1 MTRTV
6 KLEVTADVKGL
17 VAGART
23 GAKALND
30 LAAGAKRYGPVM
42 DTEAKKAHAAFL
54 STGKAAHRAAN
65 QQGYLYD
72 STGKLTDAFGRTVSK
87 TKAAK
92 LGLKEVSD
100 QARYASEHADKLAE
114 SWQTVGQGMTVAGGL
129 MVAGTGLAVKKF
141 ADFDKQMSSVQAATH
156 ETEQNMGLL
165 RQAAVDAGA
174 DTAFSAVEAAQGIEE
189 LAKAGVSVTDVLNG
203 GLNGALSLAA
213 AGELEVGKAAEIASS
228 AMTQFKLSGD
238 QIPHLADLLAAGAGK
253 AQGGVED
260 LGMALNQSG
269 LVAASTGLTIEET
282 AGGLTA
288 FASAGLLGSDAGTSF
303 KTMLQRLTPQSKE
316 AQKQFDALGIS
327 AYDANGEFVGLADF
341 AGQLQTKMAGL
352 TPEARNAAMGIMF
365 GSDAVRAS
373 TVLFEQG
380 AEGVQ
385 KWIDQV
391 NDAGYA
397 ADTAAIMQNNLAGD
411 LEKLGGAFDTVFIQ
425 SGGAAN
431 DALRGLVQT
440 AESVVDAIGKIPAP
454 ILGAGAVIGGLAGT
468 AALVGGGL
476 ITVLPKIRDTRD
488 ALNDLFPAGS
498 KAEAGLSKAKSGMAS
513 LAKGATVAAGI
524 MAVGVGI
531 GKLAEMS
538 YTGNIIEGTGHVAD
552 GLQDIIS
559 RGPEAATAL
568 DQMFK
573 GRDGEGLTQSIQGID
588 DAIYELFSD
597 GAGQKF
603 DRWGQGIVNSMTG
616 IKGTVKIAEEAFGGI
631 DAELANL
638 VNSGNADGAAQA
650 MNAIQEKLQSAG
662 VEAEESAYLFPQYA
676 DALNRVE
683 AESKVAAAGSDVL
696 AGALGGVGA
705 EAEEVAASLDDILA
719 SLFELGRETRTTI
732 EAEDA
737 LTTSLSALNKSVGEN
752 GKKFEGNSK
761 AAMENREA
769 LIGVA
774 ADMESLID
782 AQARSGASSG
792 EIQSTMQTT
801 YDAMMK
807 ATGGSEELVRS
818 LLSIPPGVNVKTWME
833 ETAQE
838 IAEGTADAIEA
849 IPGYKKVGIAVSED
863 GTAGQVQSRINEVT
877 GKTEYI
883 FVTED
888 GTVAQVQ
895 AGIANIKGKDV
906 PVWVGDDGT
915 VYGTQGKI
923 DGIKG
928 KDVTI
933 YADAETRDAIS
944 KLDAAAKDRY
954 STIHTR
960 VVTTKET
967 HEATGPGGRG
977 GLTRAN
983 GGSVFG
989 PGTETSDSIP
999 AWLSTNE
1006 HVLSA
1011 REVRGLGGHG
1021 SVERL
1026 RALARNG
1033 QAPAFKSGGAVGRA
1047 EKRVKALQK
1056 TYSSID
1062 GGKAN
1067 KARKAAA
1074 KDQLDAAKEE
1084 LKAAK
1089 AAKKSSDQAA
1099 KDAKEKASRLGE
1111 ARRDLRTDLRR
1122 GDIVDSFTSGS
1133 GLSQVDKLLE
1143 VSRNGDYSKG
1153 KRKSAARDAAGLEK
1167 ALASLTKRSE
1177 GLEKALE
1184 AAKDKA
1190 DELRAVREAVAGD
1203 LRGEFSLSGM
1213 LDNTRKDLGSNP
1225 FTAKSI
1231 ASNANRVA
1239 SRIQRFAN
1247 KLNRLRQ
1254 LGYGETIIQEIA
1266 ALGTEDG
1273 ILAADALIKAPKKE
1287 RDQVI
1292 GAYKR
1297 LDRASGNAGQRVTES
1312 MYRGGLDAADGL
1324 VKGLESKSKTV
1335 EGAFYKLGKSAEKSF
1350 KKSLGI
1356 KSPSRVMMAAGVNVG
1371 EGAEL
1376 GILSKVGDVQ
1386 SAAEQ
1391 LMTPP
1396 ALTVPPS
1403 YEVARY
1409 AQAQAAPSVVD
1420 PRVIAEAVAGAL
1432 ASYQPVVSIGGREF
1446 YGAMQQVN
1454 QQYGKRR

>member
-1 MTRTV
+1 MARTV
-6 KLEVTADVKGL
+6 KLEIQANVQGA
-17 VAGART
+17 VANLKT
-23 GAKALND
+23 LAKATQD
-30 LAAGAKRYGPVM
+30 TAKQV
-42 DTEAKKAHAAFL
+42 
-54 STGKAAHRAAN
+54 
-65 QQGYLYD
+65 D
-72 STGKLTDAFGRTVSK
+72 SW
-87 TKAAK
+87 AAK
-92 LGLKEVSD
+92 HE
-100 QARYASEHADKLAE
+100 E
-114 SWQTVGQGMTVAGGL
+114 SLNTVGQGMTAFGVVAA
-129 MVAGTGLAVKKF
+129 AGAGMAVKKF

-165 RQAAVDAGA
+165 RQAAIDAGA

-189 LAKAGVSVTDVLNG
+189 LAKAGVSVTDVLSG

-282 AGGLTA
+282 VGGLTA

-476 ITVLPKIRDTRD
+476 ITVLPRIRDTRD

-524 MAVGVGI
+524 LAVGVGI

-538 YTGNIIEGTGHVAD
+538 YTGNIIEGTGHLAKALKEVEANGPGAAD
-552 GLQDIIS
+552 
-559 RGPEAATAL
+559 AL
-568 DQMFK
+568 DAAFK
-573 GRDGEGLTQSIQGID
+573 GVD
-588 DAIYELFSD
+588 
-597 GAGQKF
+597 
-603 DRWGQGIVNSMTG
+603 GQGIVKEISGMDDAIHQLFSDNPGDKFDNWGQDVVNAMTG
-616 IKGTVKIAEEAFGGI
+616 IKGTKQIAEEAFGGI

-638 VNSGNADGAAQA
+638 VNSGNADGAATA
-650 MNAIQEKLQSAG
+650 MNAIQEKLKAAG
-662 VEAEESAYLFPQYA
+662 VEAEESAYLFPQYS
-676 DALNRVE
+676 DALNRVD
-683 AESKVAAAGSDVL
+683 AESQNAASGSDVL

-737 LTTSLSALNKSVGEN
+737 LTNSLSALNKSVGEN

-833 ETAQE
+833 ETARE

-877 GKTEYI
+877 GKTEY
-883 FVTED
+883 VYVSDD
-888 GTVAQVQ
+888 GTVQTVQ
-895 AGIANIKGKDV
+895 AAIVSIDGKDV
-906 PVWVGDDGT
+906 PVYVTDDGT
-915 VYGTQGKI
+915 VVGTQSQI
-923 DGIKG
+923 NGIKG
-928 KDVTI
+928 KNATVTVTAEGVSTVEQQLTSLARPRAATLTVSERFVPGTKPPGSSVAEAFGHKKAGGRLPQHAAGGRLPRTGLGTDKI
-933 YADAETRDAIS
+933 LGIASDGTPLSWVDDLEWVINRKSSDKHNELLGMINRDDPRVDMMKQLVGLKSGGRVGDAER
-944 KLDAAAKDRY
+944 K
-954 STIHTR
+954 
-960 VVTTKET
+960 
-967 HEATGPGGRG
+967 
-977 GLTRAN
+977 
-983 GGSVFG
+983 
-989 PGTETSDSIP
+989 
-999 AWLSTNE
+999 
-1006 HVLSA
+1006 
-1011 REVRGLGGHG
+1011 
-1021 SVERL
+1021 VERL
-1026 RALARNG
+1026 QR
-1033 QAPAFKSGGAVGRA
+1033 Q
-1047 EKRVKALQK
+1047 
-1056 TYSSID
+1056 YSRMPGD
-1062 GGKAN
+1062 KKN
-1067 KARKAAA
+1067 RARKLDL
-1074 KDQLDAAKEE
+1074 KDELDAAKKE
-1084 LKAAK
+1084 LKTVK
-1089 AAKKSSDQAA
+1089 ASTKASEKAA
-1099 KDAKEKASRLGE
+1099 KDANKKAADAAKAERERQGRLSE
-1111 ARRDLRTDLRR
+1111 ARFDLRRDLKR
-1122 GDIVDSFTSGS
+1122 GDITDSFTSGS
-1133 GLSQVDKLLE
+1133 GMSVVDRLFEQSKNKDLSKGKRSALRSTAHGMESQLLGLEKRSDSLKSKLEKATEARDRLLE
-1143 VSRNGDYSKG
+1143 VS
-1153 KRKSAARDAAGLEK
+1153 KSVSDG
-1167 ALASLTKRSE
+1167 
-1177 GLEKALE
+1177 
-1184 AAKDKA
+1184 
-1190 DELRAVREAVAGD
+1190 
-1203 LRGEFSLSGM
+1203 LRGEYSLGGVLSNLLSGEQKGPLSAGSFVKSAQGKAAQIRKFGGM
-1213 LDNTRKDLGSNP
+1213 LAKLRK
-1225 FTAKSI
+1225 
-1231 ASNANRVA
+1231 
-1239 SRIQRFAN
+1239 Q
-1247 KLNRLRQ
+1247 
-1254 LGYGETIIQEIA
+1254 GYSESIIQEIA
-1266 ALGTEDG
+1266 DLGTVEG
-1273 ILAADALIKAPKKE
+1273 TQVGNALLGATGKE
-1287 RDQVI
+1287 RKQLND
-1292 GAYKR
+1292 AYKSM
-1297 LDRASGNAGQRVTES
+1297 DYWSGHAGDEVTKS
-1312 MYRGGLDAADGL
+1312 MYRGGIDAADGL
-1324 VKGLESKSKTV
+1324 VRGLEGKTKDV
-1335 EGAFYKLGKSAEKSF
+1335 EDAFYKLGKSAEKSF
-1350 KKSLGI
+1350 KRSLGI
-1356 KSPSRVMMAAGVNVG
+1356 KSPSRVMKAAGVNVG

-1403 YEVARY
+1403 MEVARY
-1409 AQAQAAPSVVD
+1409 AQAQVVQAQAGVTPADLRAALSGMSFELNGNTGKLIAKMVD
-1420 PRVIAEAVAGAL
+1420 TEVQSATRNTK
-1432 ASYQPVVSIGGREF
+1432 SIYR
-1446 YGAMQQVN
+1446 
-1454 QQYGKRR
+1454 

>member
-1 MTRTV
+1 LARTV
-6 KLEVTADVKGL
+6 KLEIQANVQGA
-17 VAGART
+17 VANLKT
-23 GAKALND
+23 LAKATQD
-30 LAAGAKRYGPVM
+30 TAKQV
-42 DTEAKKAHAAFL
+42 
-54 STGKAAHRAAN
+54 
-65 QQGYLYD
+65 D
-72 STGKLTDAFGRTVSK
+72 SW
-87 TKAAK
+87 AAK
-92 LGLKEVSD
+92 HE
-100 QARYASEHADKLAE
+100 E
-114 SWQTVGQGMTVAGGL
+114 SLNTVGQGMTAFGVVAA
-129 MVAGTGLAVKKF
+129 AGAGMAVKKF

-165 RQAAVDAGA
+165 RQAAIDAGA

-189 LAKAGVSVTDVLNG
+189 LAKAGVSVTDVLSG

-282 AGGLTA
+282 VGGLTA

-513 LAKGATVAAGI
+513 LAKGATIAAGI

-538 YTGNIIEGTGHVAD
+538 YTGNIIEGTGHLAKALKEVEANGPGAAD
-552 GLQDIIS
+552 
-559 RGPEAATAL
+559 AL
-568 DQMFK
+568 DAAFK
-573 GRDGEGLTQSIQGID
+573 GVD
-588 DAIYELFSD
+588 
-597 GAGQKF
+597 
-603 DRWGQGIVNSMTG
+603 GQGIVKEISGMDDAIHQLFSDNPGDKFDNWGQDVVNAMTG
-616 IKGTVKIAEEAFGGI
+616 IKGTKQIAEDAFGGI

-638 VNSGNADGAAQA
+638 VNSGNADGAATA
-650 MNAIQEKLQSAG
+650 MNAIQEKMKAAG
-662 VEAEESAYLFPQYA
+662 VSAEESAYLFPQYA
-676 DALNRVE
+676 DALNRVD
-683 AESKVAAAGSDVL
+683 AESQNAAGGSDVL

-737 LTTSLSALNKSVGEN
+737 LTNSLSALNTSVGEN

-761 AAMENREA
+761 AAMANREA

-782 AQARSGASSG
+782 AQARGGASAG
-792 EIQSTMQTT
+792 EIQSTMKST
-801 YDAMMK
+801 YDAMME

-818 LLSIPPGVNVKTWME
+818 LLSIPPNVNVKTWME
-833 ETAQE
+833 ETARE

-883 FVTED
+883 FVTEN
-888 GTVAQVQ
+888 GTTAQVQ
-895 AGIANIKGKDV
+895 AGIADIDGKNV

-923 DGIKG
+923 NGIKG

-933 YADAETRDAIS
+933 FADAQTRDAIS
-944 KLDAAAKDRY
+944 KLDAAARDRY
-954 STIHTR
+954 ATIHTR

-967 HEATGPGGRG
+967 YESTGPGGRG
-977 GLTRAN
+977 GITRAR

-1033 QAPAFKSGGAVGRA
+1033 QAPAFATGGAVGRA
-1047 EKRVKALQK
+1047 EKRVKDLQK
-1056 TYSSID
+1056 TYSSI
-1062 GGKAN
+1062 GSGKAN

-1099 KDAKEKASRLGE
+1099 KDAKEKASRLAE
-1111 ARRDLRTDLRR
+1111 SRRDLRTDLRR
-1122 GDIVDSFTSGS
+1122 GNIVDSFTSGS

-1153 KRKSAARDAAGLEK
+1153 KRKAAARDAAGLEK

-1190 DELRAVREAVAGD
+1190 DELRAVRDAVAGD

-1213 LDNTRKDLGSNP
+1213 LSDTRRDLGSNP

-1231 ASNANRVA
+1231 ASRASQVA
-1239 SRIQRFAN
+1239 KRIEVFAGR
-1247 KLNRLRQ
+1247 LNRLRK

-1273 ILAADALIKAPKKE
+1273 ILAAGALMNASKQE
-1287 RDQVI
+1287 RNNII
-1292 GAYKR
+1292 GAYDR
-1297 LDRASGNAGQRVTES
+1297 LDRASGKAGQYVTES
-1312 MYRGGLDAADGL
+1312 MYKGGLDAADGL
-1324 VKGLESKSKTV
+1324 VSGLESKQKKV
-1335 EGAFYKLGKSAEKSF
+1335 ESAFYKLGKSAEKSF
-1350 KKSLGI
+1350 RKSLDMH
-1356 KSPSRVMMAAGVNVG
+1356 SPSRTMAIGGVDSIDGVIV
-1371 EGAEL
+1371 GAE
-1376 GILSKVGDVQ
+1376 SKRQSLIDTYASMGHDVA
-1386 SAAEQ
+1386 SAYQ
-1391 LMTPP
+1391 PNL
-1396 ALTVPPS
+1396 ALAVPPS

-1409 AQAQAAPSVVD
+1409 AAAQAAPAAVSAD
-1420 PRVIAEAVAGAL
+1420 AIAAAVQAGM
-1432 ASYQPVVSIGGREF
+1432 SSWQPMVQIDGRKF
-1446 YGAMQQVN
+1446 YGTMQQVT
-1454 QQYGKRR
+1454 QQYGARR

>member
-1 MTRTV
+1 MARTV
-6 KLEVTADVKGL
+6 KLEIQANVQGA
-17 VAGART
+17 VANLKT
-23 GAKALND
+23 LAKATQD
-30 LAAGAKRYGPVM
+30 TAKQV
-42 DTEAKKAHAAFL
+42 
-54 STGKAAHRAAN
+54 
-65 QQGYLYD
+65 D
-72 STGKLTDAFGRTVSK
+72 SW
-87 TKAAK
+87 AAK
-92 LGLKEVSD
+92 HE
-100 QARYASEHADKLAE
+100 E
-114 SWQTVGQGMTVAGGL
+114 SLNTVGQGMTAFGVVAA
-129 MVAGTGLAVKKF
+129 AGAGMAVKKF

-165 RQAAVDAGA
+165 RQAAIDAGA

-189 LAKAGVSVTDVLNG
+189 LAKAGVSVTDVLSG

-282 AGGLTA
+282 VGGLTA

-440 AESVVDAIGKIPAP
+440 AESVVDAIGRIPAP

-524 MAVGVGI
+524 LAVGVGI
-531 GKLAEMS
+531 GKIAEMS
-538 YTGNIIEGTGHVAD
+538 YTGNIIEGTGHLAKALKEVEANGPGAAD
-552 GLQDIIS
+552 
-559 RGPEAATAL
+559 AL
-568 DQMFK
+568 DAAFK
-573 GRDGEGLTQSIQGID
+573 GVD
-588 DAIYELFSD
+588 
-597 GAGQKF
+597 
-603 DRWGQGIVNSMTG
+603 GQGIVKEISGMDDAIHQLFSDNPGDKFDNWGQDVVNAMTG
-616 IKGTVKIAEEAFGGI
+616 IKGTKQIAEEAFGGI

-638 VNSGNADGAAQA
+638 VNSGNADGAATA
-650 MNAIQEKLQSAG
+650 MNAIQEKLKAAG
-662 VEAEESAYLFPQYA
+662 VEAEESAYLFPQYS
-676 DALNRVE
+676 DALNRVD
-683 AESKVAAAGSDVL
+683 AESQNAAAGSDVL

-782 AQARSGASSG
+782 AQARGGASAG
-792 EIQSTMQTT
+792 EIQSTMKST

-833 ETAQE
+833 ETARE

-863 GTAGQVQSRINEVT
+863 GTAGQVQSRIDSVT

-895 AGIANIKGKDV
+895 AGIASINGKDV
-906 PVWVGDDGT
+906 PVYVGDDGT
-915 VYGTQGKI
+915 VYSTQGKI
-923 DGIKG
+923 NGIKG

-933 YADAETRDAIS
+933 VADASTASAEAALNNAARDRVSVI
-944 KLDAAAKDRY
+944 KQ
-954 STIHTR
+954 R
-960 VVTTKET
+960 VVTSGGQES
-967 HEATGPGGRG
+967 TGAGGRG

-1026 RALARNG
+1026 RAMARNG
-1033 QAPAFKSGGAVGRA
+1033 QAPAFKTGGAVGRA
-1047 EKRVKALQK
+1047 EKKVERLQRQ
-1056 TYSSID
+1056 YSRMPGD
-1062 GGKAN
+1062 KKN
-1067 KARKAAA
+1067 RNRKLDL
-1074 KDQLDAAKEE
+1074 KDELDAAKKE
-1084 LKAAK
+1084 LKAVK
-1089 AAKKSSDQAA
+1089 ASTKASEKAA
-1099 KDAKEKASRLGE
+1099 KDAKKKAADVAKAERERQGRLSD
-1111 ARRDLRTDLRR
+1111 ARFDLRRDLKRGEITDA
-1122 GDIVDSFTSGS
+1122 FTSGS
-1133 GLSQVDKLLE
+1133 GMSVVDRMFTDSKSDDLSKGKRAGLRRDAYQLEGQLIGLGKQSDSLKTKLEKATEARDRLLE
-1143 VSRNGDYSKG
+1143 VS
-1153 KRKSAARDAAGLEK
+1153 KSV
-1167 ALASLTKRSE
+1167 AS
-1177 GLEKALE
+1177 G
-1184 AAKDKA
+1184 
-1190 DELRAVREAVAGD
+1190 
-1203 LRGEFSLSGM
+1203 LRGEYSLGGVLSNLLSGEQKGPLSADSFVKSAQGKAAQIRRFGGM
-1213 LDNTRKDLGSNP
+1213 LAKLRK
-1225 FTAKSI
+1225 
-1231 ASNANRVA
+1231 
-1239 SRIQRFAN
+1239 Q
-1247 KLNRLRQ
+1247 
-1254 LGYGETIIQEIA
+1254 GYSEAIIQEVA
-1266 ALGTEDG
+1266 DLGTVEG
-1273 ILAADALIKAPKKE
+1273 TQVGNALLGATSKE
-1287 RDQVI
+1287 RRQLND
-1292 GAYKR
+1292 AYKSM
-1297 LDRASGNAGQRVTES
+1297 DYWSGQAGDEVTKS
-1312 MYRGGLDAADGL
+1312 MYRGGIDAAEGL
-1324 VKGLESKSKTV
+1324 VRGLEGKTKDV
-1335 EGAFYKLGKSAEKSF
+1335 EDAFYKLGKSAEKSF
-1350 KKSLGI
+1350 RKSLDMH
-1356 KSPSRVMMAAGVNVG
+1356 SPSRTMAIGGVDSIDGVIV
-1371 EGAEL
+1371 GAESKRQSLIDTYASMGHDVATAYQPNL
-1376 GILSKVGDVQ
+1376 GL
-1386 SAAEQ
+1386 A
-1391 LMTPP
+1391 
-1396 ALTVPPS
+1396 VPPS

-1409 AQAQAAPSVVD
+1409 AAAQAAPAAVS
-1420 PRVIAEAVAGAL
+1420 AEAIAAAVQAGM
-1432 ASYQPVVSIGGREF
+1432 SSWQPMVQIDGRKF
-1446 YGAMQQVN
+1446 YGTMQQVT